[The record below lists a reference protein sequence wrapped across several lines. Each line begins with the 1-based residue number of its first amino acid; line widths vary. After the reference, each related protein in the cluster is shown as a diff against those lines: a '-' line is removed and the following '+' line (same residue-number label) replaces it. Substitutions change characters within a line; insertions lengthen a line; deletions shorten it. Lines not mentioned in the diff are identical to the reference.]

1 MNNYLSVLKQ
11 ITHEKYQQL
20 IQKENV
26 NQNAVLASI
35 SLVQNEQDI
44 ILCSLGTGSKAV
56 GLNHMNEQNHCLHS
70 CHAEVIAKRGFQ
82 LWLYEIFSN
91 PDEIDRYFEKQEKKY
106 QLKKEYKVCFYVTQ
120 PPCGQAQLFPESQ
133 IYGLSAARP
142 FSEFQK
148 ETENIPNCDPKR
160 LRSTPANS
168 KTPIQQ
174 KNPSFCCTDKLMI
187 WNVVG
192 IQGALLNKYIN
203 PIYIDNLI
211 IEFREKFSL
220 KQVFDVRKRS
230 GKSKNDVLKINN
242 KSISKSFRIQK
253 PKLIYTKKNLFPY
266 SPYHPKNDEL
276 NKRINRDIN
285 QQSLQSFSYLY
296 VNSFGTEKINS
307 INGLK
312 WGITKKDIQKLQF
325 LPKITKYHLFQKFK
339 ELYGSLESKHLQCN
353 YRDAKNSNIKYLC
366 LKMNIKKCFQ
376 EWSLDKTQFEQFQ
389 L

>member
-1 MNNYLSVLKQ
+1 MNNYLSDIKQ
-11 ITHEKYQQL
+11 ITHEKYQEL
-20 IQKENV
+20 IQNEKV

-35 SLVQNEQDI
+35 SLVQKEQNV

-82 LWLYEIFSN
+82 LWLYEVFSKPN
-91 PDEIDRYFEKQEKKY
+91 EIDKYFEKKETKY
-106 QLKKEYKVCFYVTQ
+106 SLKNDYKVCFYVTQ
-120 PPCGQAQLFPESQ
+120 PPCGQAQLFPESK
-133 IYGLSAARP
+133 IYGMSAARP
-142 FSEFQK
+142 FSEFFK
-148 ETENIPNCDPKR
+148 ETENIPNCDSQR

-187 WNVVG
+187 WNIVG
-192 IQGALLNKYIN
+192 IQGALLNQYIN

-211 IEFREKFSL
+211 IEFREQFSL

-230 GKSKNDVLKINN
+230 GKNKNDILKINN
-242 KSISKSFRIQK
+242 KLISKQFRIQK
-253 PKLIYTKKNLFPY
+253 PKLIYTRKNLFTH

-276 NKRINRDIN
+276 NKRINKDIN

-296 VNSFGTEKINS
+296 VDSCGTEKINS

-312 WGITKKDIQKLQF
+312 WGLAKKDISRLQF
-325 LPKITKYHLFQKFK
+325 LPKITKYQLFQKFK
-339 ELYGSLESKHLQCN
+339 NLYYSFESKQLLCN
-353 YRDAKNSNIKYLC
+353 YREAKNRNIKYLC
-366 LKMNIKKCFQ
+366 LKTNIKQCFQ
-376 EWSLDKTQFEQFQ
+376 EWSLNKIQYEQFQ
-389 L
+389 